1 MEYGKVILIS
11 GTSSSG
17 KSTLAKGLQK
27 SLAEPF
33 LHLQLDSYIEML
45 PHTDDWEMFQRM
57 VRGLNRSIAAMSE
70 EGNHLIV
77 DHVLIDNAWLHQLL
91 DLLRGRYVLFAG
103 LRCPL
108 EELERRERG
117 RDARRQGFARQQFEG
132 IHKGKTYDL
141 ELDTS
146 ILSPEE
152 CVAQVLEF
160 YNQGQ
165 PKAFEEMR
173 GAAEGHV

>member
-1 MEYGKVILIS
+1 MGYGRIILIS

-17 KSTLAKGLQK
+17 KSTLARGLQK

-45 PHTDDWEMFQRM
+45 PRTDDSEMFRRM
-57 VRGLNRSIAAMSE
+57 VGGMNRSVAAMSE
-70 EGNHLIV
+70 EGNNLIV
-77 DHVLIDNAWLHQLL
+77 DHVLVDNAWLNQLL
-91 DLLRGRYVLFAG
+91 DLLRERYVLFVG
-103 LRCPL
+103 LHCSL

-117 RDARRQGFARQQFEG
+117 RDARRQGFARQQFES

-146 ILSPEE
+146 VLSSEE
-152 CVAQVLEF
+152 CVARVLEF
-160 YNQGQ
+160 YNSRR
-165 PKAFEEMR
+165 PTAFQQMR
-173 GAAEGHV
+173 GVIEGDV